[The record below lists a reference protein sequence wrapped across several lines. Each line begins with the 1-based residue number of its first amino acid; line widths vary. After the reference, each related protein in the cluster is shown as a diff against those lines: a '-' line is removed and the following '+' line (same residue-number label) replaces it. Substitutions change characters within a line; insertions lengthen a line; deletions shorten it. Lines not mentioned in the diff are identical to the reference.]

1 MNVDWSG
8 IYGQASAK
16 ETLTQLVNTS
26 RIPHAFL
33 FQGPEGVGKYFIA
46 LRYAQIINLTGRPDT
61 IYNHISNLRE
71 PYIKYIISLPRGKNE
86 TEGSGPVEKLSND
99 EIQELKSELEQ
110 KIKNPYYN
118 ISLDRANII
127 KISSIRE
134 IGKFLSLSYS
144 DIKFRC
150 IIISNAHLMNEESQN
165 ALLKN
170 LEEPPPGVIFFL
182 LTPYSNLLRET
193 IRSRCWMVNFQPL
206 DNDDIKKSLSKYFD
220 VSESVAEE
228 VAPFSDG
235 SVTKAI
241 ELIDNDFKD
250 LKEKTISLMRYS
262 FGGKFD
268 SALNELSPFLSE
280 NDSDSIRLLIKMIIS
295 WLNDIQKFRFKS
307 KDFFF
312 DDHLETLR
320 KFNLKFP
327 DVELNEIIMKLDYL
341 SSIIKYNINLH
352 LIALNIIYELASLTK
367 RINR

>member
-1 MNVDWSG
+1 MSIDWSG
-8 IYGQASAK
+8 IYGQASVK

-33 FQGPEGVGKYFIA
+33 FQGPDGVGKYFTA
-46 LRYAQIINLTGRPDT
+46 LRYAQIINLTDPSAT
-61 IYNHISNLRE
+61 IYNHISNLQE
-71 PYIKYIISLPRGKNE
+71 PYIKYIIPLPRGKNE
-86 TEGSGPVEKLSND
+86 TESSGPIEKLSND

-110 KIKNPYYN
+110 KIKNPYYKITLN
-118 ISLDRANII
+118 RANII

-134 IGKFLSLSYS
+134 ISKFLSLSYS
-144 DIKFRC
+144 DVKYRC
-150 IIISNAHLMNEESQN
+150 IIISEAHLMNEESQN

-182 LTPYSNLLRET
+182 LTPYSSLLRET

-206 DNDDIKKSLSKYFD
+206 ENNDIEKILSEYFN
-220 VSESVAEE
+220 VSESITGE

-241 ELIDNDFKD
+241 ELIDNDFKE

-280 NDSDSIRLLIKMIIS
+280 NDSDSMRLLIKMIIS
-295 WLNDIQKFRFKS
+295 WLNDIQKYRLKLN
-307 KDFFF
+307 DFFF
-312 DDHLETLR
+312 DDHRETLK
-320 KFNLKFP
+320 KFNSKFP

-341 SSIIKYNINLH
+341 SSIIKNNINLN

-367 RINR
+367 RVNK

>member
-1 MNVDWSG
+1 MNADWSG
-8 IYGQASAK
+8 IYGQTSAK

-33 FQGPEGVGKYFIA
+33 FQGQQGVGKYFTA
-46 LRYAQIINLTGRPDT
+46 LRFTQIINQTGSSP
-61 IYNHISNLRE
+61 IIHNHIQNLQE
-71 PYIKYIISLPRGKNE
+71 PYIKYIIPLPRGKNE
-86 TEGSGPVEKLSND
+86 TGTSGSIEKLNND

-110 KIKNPYYN
+110 KTKNPYHS
-118 ISLDRANII
+118 ISLNKANII

-144 DIKFRC
+144 DIKYRC
-150 IIISNAHLMNEESQN
+150 IIISEAHLMNEESQN

-170 LEEPPPGVIFFL
+170 LEEPPEGVIFFL
-182 LTPYSNLLRET
+182 LTPYSSLLRET

-206 DNDDIKKSLSKYFD
+206 SNDEITKILSKYFD
-220 VSESVAEE
+220 VSESIGKE

-235 SVTKAI
+235 SVTQAI
-241 ELIDNDFKD
+241 ELIDNDFEE

-268 SALNELSPFLSE
+268 SALNEISPFLSE
-280 NDSDSIRLLIKMIIS
+280 NNSDSLRLLIKMIIS
-295 WLNDIQKFRFKS
+295 WLNDIQKHRFKLN
-307 KDFFF
+307 DYFF

-320 KFNLKFP
+320 KFNSKFP
-327 DVELNEIIMKLDYL
+327 EIELNEIILKLDYL
-341 SSIIKYNINLH
+341 SSIIKNNINLN

-367 RINR
+367 RVNR